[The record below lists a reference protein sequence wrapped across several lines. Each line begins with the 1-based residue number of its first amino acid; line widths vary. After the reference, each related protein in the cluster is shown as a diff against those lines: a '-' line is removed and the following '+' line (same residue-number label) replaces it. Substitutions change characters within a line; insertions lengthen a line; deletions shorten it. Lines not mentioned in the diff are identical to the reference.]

1 MTSGFSRRLMAVAV
15 AVLLAVS
22 SSAASALQDNADA
35 LYQEARRLFEA
46 LDYDKAVVALDQ
58 AVAALQTGTSADAA
72 RRERLGMAYE
82 MRARS
87 RFGLGDQDG
96 AKADFVLLL
105 KLSPLHALAGQVSPR
120 VVALFEQTAKETVT
134 NLTVAVTPA
143 TATLSIDGVPAA
155 ATGTMRIAIGEHVI
169 AADQAGYRPAKQTVL
184 AVADTPAEVTLALER
199 VSSVIRII
207 TTPADVEVKVDGAV
221 VGRTAAAAGAAA
233 EAASL
238 PLVVSD
244 VVTGSHTVELTRGCF
259 VTVTERVAVERPDDY
274 AVGPVTLVPAIAT
287 LTVSADQAGAQVF
300 VDGRDRGVAPTKVTE
315 LCEGEH
321 LVEWRT
327 PFGADSRRV
336 AIRAL
341 NDLTVEGVLK
351 PTFAIVSTSGAAAT
365 SSQDYRVIVQRAF
378 AGARTVTLL
387 APAADLADTALK
399 ANQLPM
405 DWLAMDA
412 TGRPVGA
419 SAQIAGPSRKEVSA
433 RLSEAFKS
441 QGVASVTAIDA
452 SRVIVSLLSA
462 GSTAPDAI
470 EVALDN
476 PASIAAAVAQLD
488 RRTSLSGPSLGL
500 QVIDVADVV
509 GALIVGIDPRG
520 PAAAATAKIADI
532 VWQADGKPV
541 ADAAALAG
549 IVAAHKAGDS
559 ITLDVRDAAGA
570 AKRVE
575 LKVGPSPRV
584 IGLFEHGLLANRL
597 LLDLRARLVEATDP
611 VDQSVIRLN
620 IAVAL
625 ARLGDW
631 TAAREELQRVKL
643 PDRNGVGNGT
653 VQYLLGLAAE
663 SLGNRAE
670 ADTAFKAA
678 AESDGWLTENG
689 PSVKELAAAKLVELQ
704 KTVR

>member
-1 MTSGFSRRLMAVAV
+1 MRSGSSRRLLAIAV
-15 AVLLAVS
+15 AVLIAVS
-22 SSAASALQDNADA
+22 TSTAWARQDSADA

-58 AVAALQTGTSADAA
+58 AVAALQTGTSGDAA
-72 RRERLGMAYE
+72 RRERLAMAYE

-105 KLSPLHALAGQVSPR
+105 KLAPGHALAGQVSPR

-134 NLTVAVTPA
+134 SLTVAVTPA
-143 TATLSIDGVPAA
+143 TATLSIDGVPAQG
-155 ATGTMRIAIGEHVI
+155 TGSMRIAIGEHVI
-169 AADQAGYRPAKQTVL
+169 AVEQPGYRPAKQTVT
-184 AVADTPAEVTLALER
+184 AVADTPVEVTLALER

-221 VGRTAAAAGAAA
+221 VGRTAAAAGAAS
-233 EAASL
+233 ESASV

-244 VVTGSHTVELTRGCF
+244 VATGPHTVELLRGCF

-274 AVGPVTLVPAIAT
+274 AVGPVTLVPAVAT
-287 LTVSADQAGAQVF
+287 LSVTADQAGAQVF
-300 VDGRDRGVAPTKVTE
+300 VDGRDRGVAPTKVAE

-321 LVEWRT
+321 LVELRT

-336 AIRAL
+336 VIRAG
-341 NDLTVEGVLK
+341 NDLTVDGVLR

-387 APAADLADTALK
+387 APAVDLADKALK

-405 DWLAMDA
+405 DWLATDA
-412 TGRPVGA
+412 AGRPVGA

-452 SRVIVSLLSA
+452 SRVVVSLLSA

-470 EVALDN
+470 DVALDN
-476 PASIAAAVAQLD
+476 PASIAAAIAQLD
-488 RRTSLSGPSLGL
+488 RRTSLSGTSIGL
-500 QVIDVADVV
+500 QVIDVADVA
-509 GALIVGIDPRG
+509 GALIVGIDPHG
-520 PAAAATAKIADI
+520 PAAAATARVADI
-532 VWQADGKPV
+532 VSQADGKPV
-541 ADAAALAG
+541 ADAAALAA
-549 IVAAHKAGDS
+549 IVAAHKVGDS
-559 ITLDVRDAAGA
+559 VTLDVRDAAGA

-575 LKVGPSPRV
+575 LKVGLSPRV

-653 VQYLLGLAAE
+653 VHYLLGLAAE
-663 SLGNRAE
+663 NLGNRAE

-678 AESDGWLTENG
+678 AESDGLLTENG

>member
-1 MTSGFSRRLMAVAV
+1 MCRRFLAIAVTALITFSGSTAWAR
-15 AVLLAVS
+15 
-22 SSAASALQDNADA
+22 QDNADA

-58 AVAALQTGTSADAA
+58 AVAALQAGSAADAT
-72 RRERLGMAYE
+72 RRERLATAYE

-96 AKADFVLLL
+96 ARADFVLLL
-105 KLSPLHALAGQVSPR
+105 KLAPGHALAGQVSPR

-143 TATLSIDGVPAA
+143 TAALSIDGVPAQG
-155 ATGTMRIAIGEHVI
+155 TGTMRIAIGEHVI
-169 AADQAGYRPAKQTVL
+169 AAEQAGYRPAKQTVT

-199 VSSVIRII
+199 VSSVIRIV

-221 VGRTAAAAGAAA
+221 VGRTAAGGGA
-233 EAASL
+233 ESASL
-238 PLVVSD
+238 PLIVSD
-244 VVTGSHTVELTRGCF
+244 VTTGSHSVELTRGCF
-259 VTVTERVAVERPDDY
+259 VTVTQRVAVERPDDY
-274 AVGPVTLVPAIAT
+274 SVGPVTLVPAVAT
-287 LTVSADQAGAQVF
+287 LSVTADQAGAQVF
-300 VDGRDRGVAPTKVTE
+300 VDGRERGVAPVKVAE

-321 LVEWRT
+321 LVELRT

-336 AIRAL
+336 AIRAG
-341 NDLTVEGVLK
+341 NDVTVEGVLK
-351 PTFAIVSTSGAAAT
+351 PTFVILSASGAAAT
-365 SSQDYRVIVQRAF
+365 SSQDYRVVVQRAF
-378 AGARTVTLL
+378 AASRTVTLL
-387 APAADLADTALK
+387 APPAELAETALK
-399 ANQLPM
+399 ASQLPM
-405 DWLAMDA
+405 DWLATDA
-412 TGRPVGA
+412 AGRPVGA
-419 SAQIAGPSRKEVSA
+419 SAQIAGPSRKDVSA
-433 RLSEAFKS
+433 KLADGFKS

-452 SRVIVSLLSA
+452 SRVVISLLSA
-462 GSTAPDAI
+462 GSAAPDAI

-476 PASIAAAVAQLD
+476 PASIAAAIAQLD
-488 RRTSLSGPSLGL
+488 RRTGL
-500 QVIDVADVV
+500 AGTSIGIQAIDIADVP
-509 GALIVGIDPRG
+509 GALIAGIDPGG
-520 PAAAATAKIADI
+520 PAAAATVKVADI
-532 VWQADGKPV
+532 IVQADGKPV
-541 ADAAALAG
+541 ANAATLTS
-549 IVAAHKAGDS
+549 IVGAHKPGDD
-559 ITLDVRDAAGA
+559 IMLDVRDAAGV

-663 SLGNRAE
+663 NLGNRAE

-678 AESDGWLTENG
+678 AESDGLLTENG